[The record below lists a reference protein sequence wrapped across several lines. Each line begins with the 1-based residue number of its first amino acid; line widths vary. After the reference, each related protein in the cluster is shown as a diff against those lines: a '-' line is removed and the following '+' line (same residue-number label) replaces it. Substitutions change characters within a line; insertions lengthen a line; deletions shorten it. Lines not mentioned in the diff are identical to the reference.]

1 MKKSLSADK
10 RILSVSIIAGPSAS
24 AFLERLSKMQGGLIL
39 PASAISDH
47 GHGPD
52 PAAMVKQIRAIAEE
66 GANDHLIIEC
76 APDIPVMAYAS
87 VFLPG
92 EDTLY
97 PLTEVARL
105 ATTALVIT
113 PSGLLD
119 ALVHRRVG
127 ANLPSPCLIAEQLEF
142 VDNIVLDGPHDE
154 PEFKRGQAIALTL
167 NPRAQV
173 FELSEESPKKLLA
186 DARTSFDFTAALDGA
201 GWRKLIDAE
210 ERGYSRQDNVTAF
223 AYRVAQPFHPERFW
237 HLLQEELPAVFRAKG
252 FFWLATRM
260 ELVGGL
266 NLAGSELH
274 CAPAGTWWAA
284 REDHAREL
292 DMPERTRKE
301 WHEPFGDRR
310 QAMAFMGIDLDVKA
324 FKAQLDA
331 CLLTDSEMS
340 AREESWRN
348 LTDPFPFWAGHSHE
362 HECDHD
368 HEAGDHECCH
378 H

>member
-1 MKKSLSADK
+1 
-10 RILSVSIIAGPSAS
+10 
-24 AFLERLSKMQGGLIL
+24 MQRGLIL

-66 GANDHLIIEC
+66 GGNDHLIIEC

-87 VFLPG
+87 VFFSG

-105 ATTALVIT
+105 TTTALVIT

-127 ANLPSPCLIAEQLEF
+127 ANLPSPCLLAEQLEF
-142 VDNIVLDGPHDE
+142 VDNIVLDCAPDE
-154 PEFKRGQAIALTL
+154 PEFKRAQAIALTL

-173 FELSEESPKKLLA
+173 LELSEESPKRLLA

-223 AYRVAQPFHPERFW
+223 AYRVAKPFHPGRFW
-237 HLLQEELPAVFRAKG
+237 RLLQEELPAVFRAKG
-252 FFWLATRM
+252 FFWLSTRM
-260 ELVGGL
+260 EMVGGL

-284 REDHAREL
+284 REDQAREL

-301 WHEPFGDRR
+301 WKEPFGDRR
-310 QAMAFMGIDLDVKA
+310 QAIAFMGIDLDVA
-324 FKAQLDA
+324 TFKAQLDA

-340 AREESWRN
+340 AGEESWRN
-348 LTDPFPFWAGHSHE
+348 LADPFPSWSGHSHE